1 LILAFTAIIQ
11 IENNL
16 ISDRIDKKYVTLARI
31 VLPQGWNFFTKPP
44 TDSFLMVYRGD
55 ASGHLELLTNE
66 SSSPEARLGLSRN
79 VRARGIEIGHIA
91 PQLNQS
97 RMWKDCK
104 ARDTSC
110 LRFDRSAKVSVNNPV
125 AGADL
130 CGKLIIAEQSVR
142 QESVSRIYRSA
153 LPHRK
158 ICKRPSLLSR
168 STTMKGRVCDFIR
181 MCRVQL
187 RVNGIQ
193 LARALL
199 ALSTLITLWLIA
211 DEGVARA

>member
-1 LILAFTAIIQ
+1 
-11 IENNL
+11 
-16 ISDRIDKKYVTLARI
+16 
-31 VLPQGWNFFTKPP
+31 
-44 TDSFLMVYRGD
+44 MVYRGD

-130 CGKLIIAEQSVR
+130 CGKLIIAEQSVVKR
-142 QESVSRIYRSA
+142 AYREFTDQRYHIEKYASVQVSCPGA
-153 LPHRK
+153 
-158 ICKRPSLLSR
+158 
-168 STTMKGRVCDFIR
+168 
-181 MCRVQL
+181 Q
-187 RVNGIQ
+187 Q
-193 LARALL
+193 
-199 ALSTLITLWLIA
+199 
-211 DEGVARA
+211 